1 VILSIDHK
9 YHNFTNRYDCHGNK
23 VFEISNREMKHFENI
38 NATKTLSEEENQQM
52 VNKINEQLV
61 KTIEVIT
68 NQSKTIENLK
78 REMQVLRFTGFEE
91 TLTRPKS

>member
-9 YHNFTNRYDCHGNK
+9 YHNFTNRYDCRGNK

-52 VNKINEQLV
+52 INKINEQLV
-61 KTIEVIT
+61 KTIEVILI
-68 NQSKTIENLK
+68 KAKL
-78 REMQVLRFTGFEE
+78 LRT
-91 TLTRPKS
+91 